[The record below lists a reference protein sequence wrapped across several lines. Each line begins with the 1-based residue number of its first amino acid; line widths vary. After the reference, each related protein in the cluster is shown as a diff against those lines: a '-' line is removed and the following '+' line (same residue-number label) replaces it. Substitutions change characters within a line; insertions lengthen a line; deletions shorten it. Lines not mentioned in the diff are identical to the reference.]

1 MEFEELSSRSN
12 VAGFLLAMVTIGS
25 LVAIGYAASRPRKR
39 SKRLA
44 NRLDKELNRLE
55 ERLRA
60 PVPHRAYPCAA

>member
-1 MEFEELSSRSN
+1 MEIMDFEESSSRSH

-44 NRLDKELNRLE
+44 NRLDRKLNRLE
-55 ERLRA
+55 ERLSL
-60 PVPHRAYPCAA
+60 PVPHRA